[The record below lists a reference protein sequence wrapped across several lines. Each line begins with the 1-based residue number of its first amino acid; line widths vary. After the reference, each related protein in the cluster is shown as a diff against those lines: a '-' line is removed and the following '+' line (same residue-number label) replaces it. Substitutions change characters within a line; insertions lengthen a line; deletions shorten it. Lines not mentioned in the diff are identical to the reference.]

1 MVGDLAAL
9 LQRGSDARIYGNSLL
24 GPLCL
29 ELLLVAAAW
38 ALVWALC
45 EARRRVLHEIL
56 AGISPKIELDAFL
69 RLRNADYLA
78 AQYDRTILP
87 ADSRLLALG
96 RWITLAATVCTTI
109 PVYVQSLPEP
119 LSFAVSSLDDDPLRT
134 ESCRYGRKL
143 HSGQCMIFMLLALYA
158 QTASQGR
165 AGHNQINVALRIIT
179 ALPALVSARLR
190 PCWQGRE
197 LAALQASPLANMFK
211 VLVLYSGLETML
223 PTIQTQH
230 SALLYYAAVSVL
242 PMLLCASIAYLVCF
256 LRESNKLRKFLEK
269 DVLLELHME

>member
-96 RWITLAATVCTTI
+96 RWITLV
-109 PVYVQSLPEP
+109 
-119 LSFAVSSLDDDPLRT
+119 
-134 ESCRYGRKL
+134 
-143 HSGQCMIFMLLALYA
+143 
-158 QTASQGR
+158 
-165 AGHNQINVALRIIT
+165 
-179 ALPALVSARLR
+179 R
-190 PCWQGRE
+190 P
-197 LAALQASPLANMFK
+197 SP
-211 VLVLYSGLETML
+211 YL
-223 PTIQTQH
+223 PT
-230 SALLYYAAVSVL
+230 V
-242 PMLLCASIAYLVCF
+242 
-256 LRESNKLRKFLEK
+256 
-269 DVLLELHME
+269 